1 MIDHGER
8 HDEKP
13 EERDTE
19 KKERPHLSSRM
30 QYNRGLMPD
39 KPDGLSLMGSSTASH
54 RISIRVELSL
64 SLSLPLS
71 LRTSKSFT

>member
-1 MIDHGER
+1 MVGRVARGQCRLIDHGER

-30 QYNRGLMPD
+30 QYNRGLMCPALISRSSITT
-39 KPDGLSLMGSSTASH
+39 GGSCA
-54 RISIRVELSL
+54 
-64 SLSLPLS
+64 PP
-71 LRTSKSFT
+71 